1 MKSKKKLLI
10 EILICVAV
18 VAAISGIGVFTGV
31 FDTLQDAFGNIQVS
45 PEKIGRLVVMVFLVI
60 AIEKLLVLF
69 FSLLMGKGRRTTTVL
84 TILQSVAK
92 YAAAVVMI
100 VWGLSILGVDVTTI
114 AASIGLVALIIGFG
128 AESLIE
134 DVITG
139 LFMMFENQY
148 NVNDIVEVDGFRG
161 TVTSIGIRT
170 TCIMDPGGNV
180 KIINNS
186 NMKNILN
193 RSDIAS
199 RAVSEV
205 QVSYNTDIEA
215 LEEVLPTMMAEIYKL
230 HKDVMKAEPKYLG
243 VNELGDSG
251 ITLKFVVEVDE
262 KDIYSVQRI
271 LNRELLVAF
280 KKTNIEIPYP
290 QIDVHQK

>member
-10 EILICVAV
+10 EILICVAA
-18 VAAISGIGVFTGV
+18 VAAISGIGVFAGV
-31 FDTLQDAFGNIQVS
+31 FDTLQDAFGNINVN

-60 AIEKLLVLF
+60 AIEKLLVLI

-199 RAVSEV
+199 RAISEV

-215 LEEVLPTMMAEIYKL
+215 LEEALPTMMAEIYKL

-251 ITLKFVVEVDE
+251 VTLKFVVEVDE

-280 KKTNIEIPYP
+280 KKTNVEIPYP

>member
-10 EILICVAV
+10 EMIICIAI
-18 VAAISGIGVFTGV
+18 VAAISGVGVFAGI
-31 FDTLQDAFGNIQVS
+31 FKSLEDAFGNIS
-45 PEKIGRLVVMVFLVI
+45 INPEVIVRLIVMVFFVI
-60 AIEKLLVLF
+60 AVENCIILIL
-69 FSLLMGKGRRTTTVL
+69 SLLMGKGRRTTTVL

-92 YAAAVVMI
+92 YAAAIVMI
-100 VWGLSILGVDVTTI
+100 CWGLGILGVDVTTI

-148 NVNDIVEVDGFRG
+148 NVNDIVDVDGFRG

-193 RSDIAS
+193 KSNIAS
-199 RAVSEV
+199 RALSEI
-205 QVSYNTDIEA
+205 QVSYATDIED
-215 LEEVLPTMMAEIYKL
+215 LEAKLPSMMEAIYKL
-230 HKDVMKAEPKYLG
+230 HEDKMKSEPVYIG
-243 VNELGDSG
+243 VSELGDSG
-251 ITLKFVVEVDE
+251 VTLKFVVEVDE
-262 KDIYSVQRI
+262 QDIYSVQRI
-271 LNRELLVAF
+271 LNRELLVSF
-280 KKTNIEIPYP
+280 KKANIEIPFP
-290 QIDVHQK
+290 QLDVHQR

>member
-1 MKSKKKLLI
+1 MKTKKKLLV
-10 EILICVAV
+10 EMLICIVAI
-18 VAAISGIGVFTGV
+18 AAISGIGVLAGIFKS
-31 FDTLQDAFGNIQVS
+31 LQDAFGNISISAEMVA
-45 PEKIGRLVVMVFLVI
+45 RLVVMIFLVI
-60 AIEKLLVLF
+60 AIEKLIILLC
-69 FSLLMGKGRRTTTVL
+69 SILMGKGRRTTTVL

-199 RAVSEV
+199 RAISEI
-205 QVSYNTDIEA
+205 QVAYDTDIEA
-215 LEEVLPTMMAEIYKL
+215 LEEALPKMMADIFKL
-230 HKDVMKAEPKYLG
+230 HPDMMKAEPIYLG
-243 VNELGDSG
+243 VSELGDSG
-251 ITLKFVVEVDE
+251 VVLKFMVAVDE
-262 KDIYSVQRI
+262 KDIYSAQRI

-280 KKTNIEIPYP
+280 KKANVEIPFP
-290 QIDVHQK
+290 QVDVHQR